1 LMHEPEARLKVQ
13 DGLADHRKAE
23 VPRFDH
29 PGMNRADRDLIHP
42 VSLDRAKRIRA
53 VDVAELG
60 RVPGVLQ
67 HRVPAFRPMKVSNQ
81 PAGERMAGRHD
92 PEQIPHLAFK
102 TPGTKGLPRQGWNMR
117 MRTI

>member
-1 LMHEPEARLKVQ
+1 LEKDASESLPVLGKRLAPRVFDRHTKCMRVAHGCIPADPLRQFDSVLGLASLKQLLQALMHEPESRLKVQ

-53 VDVAELG
+53 VDVAEL
-60 RVPGVLQ
+60 
-67 HRVPAFRPMKVSNQ
+67 
-81 PAGERMAGRHD
+81 
-92 PEQIPHLAFK
+92 
-102 TPGTKGLPRQGWNMR
+102 
-117 MRTI
+117 

>member
-1 LMHEPEARLKVQ
+1 
-13 DGLADHRKAE
+13 
-23 VPRFDH
+23 
-29 PGMNRADRDLIHP
+29 
-42 VSLDRAKRIRA
+42 KRIRA

-81 PAGERMAGRHD
+81 LAGERMAGRHD

-102 TPGTKGLPRQGWNMR
+102 TSGTKGLPRQGWHTG
-117 MRTI
+117 MRTIYRDRKLDAAVAGGGEKVDRPQLVFVVMARDEGDPEPAV